1 MRVQEVLISV
11 RRGAP
16 FAGNLECCIEG
27 RLQLTAQNFCG
38 SRRRKETGF
47 AAAVRKDM
55 GFAAAVRKDM
65 GFAAEEARHLFI
77 AWVKNF
83 VGFVRGGKLRHIC
96 FAVLLVIVRRIC
108 GGTFVEQEILQHR
121 VHISLSAV
129 G

>member
-11 RRGAP
+11 WRGAP

-38 SRRRKETGF
+38 SRRRKET
-47 AAAVRKDM
+47 